1 MIYYMDMKGVEN
13 LTFKAIRTSL
23 NMSQA
28 QFCET
33 FGNIPLSTYQHWEQG
48 ISVPPKYVS
57 NLIAHR
63 YKNMMKDDEVSKN
76 EET

>member
-1 MIYYMDMKGVEN
+1 MIYYVDMKGVDN

-23 NMSQA
+23 NMSQS

-57 NLIAHR
+57 NLIAHI
-63 YKNMMKDDEVSKN
+63 YNNMMKDEVLKD